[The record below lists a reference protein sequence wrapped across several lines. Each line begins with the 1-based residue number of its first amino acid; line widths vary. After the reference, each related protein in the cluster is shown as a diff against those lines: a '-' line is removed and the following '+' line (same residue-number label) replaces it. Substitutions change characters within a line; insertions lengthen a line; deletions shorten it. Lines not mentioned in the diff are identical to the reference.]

1 MPAGRGNS
9 FADSGLL
16 NALFKDDIVAK
27 EKFLHSTVL
36 TVTLN
41 ALRMLLLR
49 NFFTN
54 ITKLYVISGVPQGSI
69 LGPLLFLITVC
80 AVAQHCYNGDVSFLW
95 EKWKL

>member
-16 NALFKDDIVAK
+16 NALFKHDIVAE

-41 ALRMLLLR
+41 ALRIVDVVVGDRLET
-49 NFFTN
+49 TN
-54 ITKLYVISGVPQGSI
+54 ITKSTKFVERLASADP
-69 LGPLLFLITVC
+69 
-80 AVAQHCYNGDVSFLW
+80 
-95 EKWKL
+95 K

>member
-16 NALFKDDIVAK
+16 NALFKHDIVAE

-41 ALRMLLLR
+41 ALRMLLL
-49 NFFTN
+49 
-54 ITKLYVISGVPQGSI
+54 
-69 LGPLLFLITVC
+69 LLLERLEPGNV
-80 AVAQHCYNGDVSFLW
+80 HM
-95 EKWKL
+95 